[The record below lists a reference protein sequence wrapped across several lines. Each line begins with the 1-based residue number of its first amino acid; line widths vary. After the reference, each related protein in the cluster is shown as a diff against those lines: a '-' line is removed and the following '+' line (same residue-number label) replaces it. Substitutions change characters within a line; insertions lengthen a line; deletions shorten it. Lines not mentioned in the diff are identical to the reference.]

1 MYPTVLL
8 LHSWLRWAVVLL
20 GLIATVRAIAGAMSG
35 RSWLRADE
43 RLNRIFVGVLDL
55 QMLVG
60 LVLYFLL
67 SPISKAAL
75 SDFGAAMSQPAMRY
89 WAVEHWVGMVV
100 GIALAH
106 VGVARARRTA
116 DGAIRHRVVATFFV
130 LAMIAILASVP
141 WPGMP
146 NARPL
151 IRW

>member
-20 GLIATVRAIAGAMSG
+20 GLVATLRAIGGAMGG
-35 RSWLRADE
+35 RPWRPVDE
-43 RLNRIFVGVLDL
+43 KVNRIFVGVLDL
-55 QMLVG
+55 QTLVG

-75 SDFGAAMSQPAMRY
+75 SDFGAAMGQSATRY
-89 WAVEHWVGMVV
+89 WAIEHWIGMVV
-100 GIALAH
+100 GLVLAH
-106 VGVARARRTA
+106 VGVARARRSA
-116 DGAIRHRVVATFFV
+116 DGPIRHRVIATFFV
-130 LAMIAILASVP
+130 LAMIAILASIP